1 MTEIQFTG
9 EHLLIGNIG
18 KISIFLSFAAALF
31 AFISYFFGVQ
41 NKEEAGF
48 WKKMG
53 RLGFIVHGL
62 AVASIFV
69 TLFFII
75 QKHYFEYQYAYQ
87 HSSTDLPLR
96 YMISCFW
103 EGQEGSFLLWM
114 VWHVVLGAILIWKAK
129 NWEAPV
135 MAIMALSQ
143 VMLSTML
150 LGIEIGD
157 YKLGSNPFILL
168 REYQPGIFNIPVMAR
183 VGAENYLQLFT
194 EGNGLNPLLQNYWMV
209 IHPPTLFLGFAAA
222 IVPFAYAVAGLWT
235 KQHKEWVKPAIPWT
249 LFGVMI
255 LGTGIIMG
263 GFWAYESL
271 SFGGYW
277 AWDPVENA
285 SLIPWLL
292 LIALAHTMLIH
303 QRTGKA
309 LYITYIL
316 AIFSFLLVL
325 YATFLTRSGILGNT
339 SVHAFTDLGMS
350 GQLLLFFFMFIAVP
364 SLAALK
370 NNVWKWG
377 MILIGLSG
385 FLLSLVLD
393 GDKTLLIGYPV
404 VAALFV
410 ALFVSIYKAVPE
422 HSKAD
427 EELSSREFWMLIG
440 ALVFILSCFFVII
453 NTSMPVWNKII
464 PGLDKAPPV
473 DVVGYYNRW
482 MMPFALII
490 GLMVGFGQFLKYRK
504 TNPKKFRME
513 IGSLAL
519 ASAGFTILLSILFK
533 LNNAL
538 LISFL
543 YAAVFAVIGNLV
555 YIAKVL
561 KGKISLSGGSI
572 AHVGFG
578 LMLIGVISSGAG
590 KTVISINRSTIDFGE
605 AYNAQEKRENILLS
619 KNIPMLMGDYLV
631 TYLDD
636 TTIAPNTYY
645 RIRYQGY
652 DLETQSLTGE
662 EFILQPNAQVN
673 PKMGLVSNPDTR
685 HYLTHDV
692 FTHITQI
699 PDLEANKKAPFSN
712 FREHVI
718 KVGDTLFTNNG
729 IAILKFV
736 TPNVDPAQY
745 GLEDAEHL
753 LVAELEVRTLNDTLF
768 AHPVFAIKGDH
779 FVSLEDDIQE
789 AGLRF
794 KLNEIRPDPVN
805 ANLTRFVIETGE
817 KSPLQEYVI
826 LKAMVFPYINF
837 LWGGTIIM
845 VFGFTLSIFQR
856 ARAKKLSKIQQDLE
870 AGMYGQ
876 EA

>member
-1 MTEIQFTG
+1 MTEIQFSG
-9 EHLLIGNIG
+9 EHLLIGNVG
-18 KISIFLSFAAALF
+18 KVAIFLSFAAAIF
-31 AFISYFFGVQ
+31 SFISYFLGVQLKEESKFWKTMGRFGFGVHGISV
-41 NKEEAGF
+41 ATI
-48 WKKMG
+48 
-53 RLGFIVHGL
+53 FI
-62 AVASIFV
+62 
-69 TLFFII
+69 TLFLII
-75 QKHYFEYQYAYQ
+75 QNHYFEYQYAYQ

-114 VWHVVLGAILIWKAK
+114 VWHAILGGLLIWKSK

-135 MAIMALSQ
+135 MAIVALSQ
-143 VMLSTML
+143 VMLSSML

-183 VGAENYLQLFT
+183 FGAENYLKLFT

-350 GQLLLFFFMFIAVP
+350 GQLLLFFFLFIAVP

-370 NNVWKWG
+370 TNVWKWTL
-377 MILIGLSG
+377 ILVGLTG
-385 FLLSLVLD
+385 FLLSFVMENTILV
-393 GDKTLLIGYPV
+393 GYPV
-404 VAALFV
+404 VLFLFG
-410 ALFVSIYKAVPE
+410 ALFVSVYQSVPE

-440 ALVFILSCFFVII
+440 ALVFILSCFFVGI
-453 NTSMPVWNKII
+453 NTSMPVWNKIV

-490 GLMVGFGQFLKYRK
+490 GLMVGFGQFLKYKK
-504 TNPKKFRME
+504 TNPKKFWME
-513 IGSLAL
+513 VGSLAL
-519 ASAGFTILLSILFK
+519 ASAGFTILFAILFHLK
-533 LNNAL
+533 NPL

-543 YAAVFAVIGNLV
+543 FAAVFAVIGNLV
-555 YIAKVL
+555 YIFKVL

-578 LMLIGVISSGAG
+578 FMLIGVISSGAG
-590 KTVISINRSTIDFGE
+590 KNTISINRSRIDFGE
-605 AYNAQEKRENILLS
+605 AYNDQEKRENILLS

-631 TYLDD
+631 TYIGD
-636 TTIAPNTYY
+636 TTIAPNTHYY
-645 RIRYQGY
+645 IRYQGY
-652 DLETQSLTGE
+652 DIETESFTGE
-662 EFILQPNAQVN
+662 EFVLEPNAQVN

-699 PDLEANKKAPFSN
+699 PDLEANRKAPFSN
-712 FREHVI
+712 FKEHVI
-718 KVGDTLFTNNG
+718 RIGDTIFTNNG
-729 IAILKFV
+729 IAILKLV
-736 TPNVDPAQY
+736 TPNVNPAQY
-745 GLEDAEHL
+745 GLEDAEHM
-753 LVAELEVRTLNDTLF
+753 LVAELEVRTLSDTLF
-768 AHPVFAIKGDH
+768 AHPVFAIKGDN
-779 FVSLEDDIQE
+779 FVSLEDDLHE

-805 ANLTRFVIETGE
+805 ADQTKFVIETGE
-817 KSPLQEYVI
+817 KPAVQEYVI
-826 LKAMVFPYINF
+826 LKAMIFPYINF

-856 ARAKKLSKIQQDLE
+856 ARAKKLSKVQQDLE
-870 AGMYGQ
+870 AGMYNQ